1 MDIKIVFENKNLVVV
16 DKPAGVIVFL
26 ENEADE
32 KTLIELLLEKFPDL
46 KNIGESPRHGIVHR
60 LDKDTS
66 GLLLVAKNNETL
78 FFLQEQFQKRKVIKK
93 YIALVSG
100 EIKEEKGEIDTLI
113 GRGQKDRKKQKV
125 YFPFEPDSK
134 GKRKAFTKYIVL
146 KKYLDKKENKYTLV
160 EAAPLTGRKHQIRV
174 HFQYLNH
181 PIAGDKIYSF
191 KNQVIPEGLKRQFL
205 HATYLKV
212 KISNGIEKEFESKL
226 PEDLTKA
233 LDGLTL
239 SKRIILNKDEKR

>member
-1 MDIKIVFENKNLVVV
+1 MEVNIIYEDENLLVV
-16 DKPAGVIVFL
+16 DKPAGIIVFP
-26 ENEADE
+26 ENKTDE
-32 KTLIELLLEKFPDL
+32 KTLIELLVEKYQDL
-46 KNIGESPRHGIVHR
+46 KSAGEKPRHGIVHR

-78 FFLQEQFQKRKVIKK
+78 FFLQEQFKERKVVKK

-100 EIKEEKGEIDTLI
+100 EIKNEKGEIDTLI

-125 YFPFEPDSK
+125 YFPLGPDSK
-134 GKRKAFTKYIVL
+134 GKRRAFTEYMVL
-146 KKYLDKKENKYTLV
+146 ERYSDKEENKYSLV
-160 EAAPLTGRKHQIRV
+160 EATPKTGRKHQIRV

-191 KNQVIPEGLKRQFL
+191 KNQAVPQGLKRQFL

-212 KISNGIEKEFESKL
+212 KMLDGKEKEFKSKI
-226 PEDLTKA
+226 PKDLNEA
-233 LDGLTL
+233 LGNLNHY
-239 SKRIILNKDEKR
+239 SK